1 LAVAKFVAF
10 QPTQYPN
17 ILVSQ
22 YPNTLKRYCRNCYHP
37 LPYKAKFC
45 AHCGQ
50 KDSDGRIGMKS
61 LMGRLWNNTV
71 HLEGKF
77 IRTAW
82 QLFIPGKVTTEFFK
96 GKQDRY
102 PHPIRLFAIVMF
114 LFLFLLNSMLK
125 DRETRKDGAL
135 FSSTTTVETDTGDT
149 IVKERSVSAYEQMQQ
164 KAMLYDMRLDW
175 EKMPPDWKTPEAKK
189 VMDSILAAHSERY
202 GVDKPTVLDSLF
214 QGPLDSVGFGFN
226 GVQIASLDI
235 VRYGPE
241 EIIDRY
247 QFANWIDRLVVR
259 QGIKSYKTPDALA
272 HAYVG
277 SLTWTILA
285 LIAIMSGVLALLY
298 IRQSRY
304 YVEHFI
310 FLLHFHTGVMLL
322 LLLAILGN
330 RWGIWGDGIVVW
342 AAVLPAPAMYFALLR
357 YYGQGWLKT
366 FVKWVLY
373 GAFYLFAFFLSFLL
387 GLLAVFALY

>member
-1 LAVAKFVAF
+1 MK
-10 QPTQYPN
+10 
-17 ILVSQ
+17 
-22 YPNTLKRYCRNCYHP
+22 KYCRNCYHP

-50 KDSDGRIGMKS
+50 KDTDGRIGMRS
-61 LMGRLWNNTV
+61 LMGRLWNNTF

-82 QLFIPGKVTTEFFK
+82 QLFVPGKVTTEFFK

-125 DRETRKDGAL
+125 DRESKEDWSL
-135 FSSTTTVETDTGDT
+135 FSPKEKVKIETGDT
-149 IVKERSVSAYEQMQQ
+149 LQKKNSFSIYEQM
-164 KAMLYDMRLDW
+164 KYDAMLFDLRQDYERLPQ
-175 EKMPPDWKTPEAKK
+175 EWKTPQATKS
-189 VMDSILAAHSERY
+189 VDSVLRAFETRY
-202 GVDKPTVLDSLF
+202 GLEHKGLDTLLQEALDST
-214 QGPLDSVGFGFN
+214 GFGFN
-226 GVQIASLDI
+226 GIKIASLDL

-241 EIIDRY
+241 ELIERY
-247 QFANWIDRLVVR
+247 HFTEWYDKLLVR
-259 QGIKSYKTPDALA
+259 QGIKSYKTPDALG

-285 LIAIMSGVLALLY
+285 LIATMSGFLALLY
-298 IRQSRY
+298 RRQNRY

-310 FLLHFHTGVMLL
+310 FLLHFHTGAMLL

-330 RWGIWGDGIVVW
+330 RWGIWGENIIGW
-342 AAVLPAPAMYFALLR
+342 AAFLPAPAMYFALWR
-357 YYGQGWLKT
+357 YYGQGWFKT
-366 FVKWVLY
+366 FVKWILYGVLY
-373 GAFYLFAFFLSFLL
+373 IFAFALSFVL
-387 GLLAVFALY
+387 GLLVVFAVF

>member
-1 LAVAKFVAF
+1 M
-10 QPTQYPN
+10 
-17 ILVSQ
+17 
-22 YPNTLKRYCRNCYHP
+22 KRYCRNCFHP

-50 KDSDGRIGMKS
+50 KDSDGRIGIRS
-61 LMGRLWNNTV
+61 LMGRLWNNTF

-125 DRETRKDGAL
+125 DRESKGEWSF
-135 FSSTTTVETDTGDT
+135 FSPESTVEIESGDT
-149 IVKERSVSAYEQMQQ
+149 LQKKSSIPLYEQM
-164 KAMLYDMRLDW
+164 KYDAMLYDMRQDYERLPQ
-175 EKMPPDWKTPEAKK
+175 EWKTPQAKK
-189 VMDSILAAHSERY
+189 SVDSVLQAFEHRY
-202 GVDKPTVLDSLF
+202 GLENKGLDTLLQEELDS
-214 QGPLDSVGFGFN
+214 SGFGFN
-226 GVQIASLDI
+226 GIKISSLDM

-241 EIIDRY
+241 EIIERY
-247 QFANWIDRLVVR
+247 HITEWDDKLLLR
-259 QGIKSYKTPDALA
+259 QGIKSYKTPGALG

-285 LIAIMSGVLALLY
+285 LITIMSGLLALLY
-298 IRQSRY
+298 WRQKRY

-330 RWGIWGDGIVVW
+330 RWGIWGKDILGW
-342 AAVLPAPAMYFALLR
+342 AIFLPAPAMYIALLR
-357 YYGQGWLKT
+357 YYGDGWFKT
-366 FVKWVLY
+366 LVKWMLY
-373 GAFYLFAFFLSFLL
+373 RILYIFAFALSFIL
-387 GLLAVFALY
+387 GLLVVFAIF